1 MQKEVLMAQILEIA
15 ESSVSENEY
24 LYIKSLINNN
34 SINRLRSYFESV
46 VSSVQRKLLY
56 SIEKQK
62 LDFDLA
68 ERYRIFK
75 TLDNKITYICEE
87 LI

>member
-1 MQKEVLMAQILEIA
+1 MQKEVLMAQVLELA